1 MDDYKIEREELIGQH
16 VTVKNC
22 SDPNWTGKK
31 GLITNETKKT
41 FLIMIDNKQKM
52 ITKKNTIFEFNING
66 KQIILNGS
74 KIVYR
79 PEDRIK
85 KVR

>member
-1 MDDYKIEREELIGQH
+1 MDDNKIEREELIGQQ
-16 VTVKNC
+16 VTVKDC
-22 SDPNWTGKK
+22 TDPSWIDKK
-31 GLITNETKKT
+31 GLIIDETKKT

-52 ITKKNTIFEFNING
+52 IAKKTAIFEFNIDG